1 MSKSIEE
8 KLDNVLGIAD
18 DFMDGE
24 ECTELAPLD
33 PVISNPEN
41 RTLDIKNDYQ
51 YSREKLYHLIERG
64 QTALDRL
71 VTVAQDSESPRAFEV
86 VSTMVKTLTDSTKEL
101 VNLQK
106 VMRDV
111 DEAGA
116 EMVGKNAKEV
126 TNNNVFVGSTAEL
139 QQIVK
144 DARDDKSD

>member
-1 MSKSIEE
+1 MTKSIEE
-8 KLDNVLGIAD
+8 KLDNVLGIAED
-18 DFMDGE
+18 MTEDM
-24 ECTELAPLD
+24 ECTELAPLESI
-33 PVISNPEN
+33 VSNPDN
-41 RTLDIKNDYQ
+41 RIHDIKNDYQ

-106 VMRDV
+106 VMKDV
-111 DEAGA
+111 SDDGV
-116 EMVGKNAKEV
+116 EMLGKNAKEV

-144 DARDDKSD
+144 DAKDAKTS